1 MTNENR
7 AAFKAAT
14 KRVRDITD
22 RAVSEGRGLTDTEQ
36 VTVDSSLAEAENL
49 NQRAAADKARV
60 QFSAVIAPRVTTQ
73 DTAAIVGGA
82 FGVRAITPSTTG
94 FARQEWSQDI
104 VGSLD
109 LPTFLDAIPNA
120 VKHSITEPQL
130 KVAVI
135 RTDNVAAVYGA
146 GAEVTAA
153 DPTTALVTLNPYRVA
168 TLTEVSREVVSAMP
182 NSALTAFGNSLITSV
197 RRQVENLA
205 LNGSGSSQ
213 PTGILNT
220 SGAWGVALG
229 GTIGNLDFIS
239 DAVEKVQRSGG
250 QPTCIITSPAVVRE
264 LLQVKSAT
272 TGSNLPV
279 IAAGAAQPFA
289 DGATGLVLNGLPV
302 IVSTSVPANGG
313 TAGNQSYL
321 AILDGSAL
329 HYAFQTPSTGLSPVE
344 LARSTEGSEYFAKDL
359 VAMRAT
365 ARFDLAVAN
374 PLGLCIVSG
383 ITVA

>member
-1 MTNENR
+1 
-7 AAFKAAT
+7 
-14 KRVRDITD
+14 
-22 RAVSEGRGLTDTEQ
+22 
-36 VTVDSSLAEAENL
+36 
-49 NQRAAADKARV
+49 
-60 QFSAVIAPRVTTQ
+60 
-73 DTAAIVGGA
+73 
-82 FGVRAITPSTTG
+82 
-94 FARQEWSQDI
+94 
-104 VGSLD
+104 
-109 LPTFLDAIPNA
+109 
-120 VKHSITEPQL
+120 
-130 KVAVI
+130 
-135 RTDNVAAVYGA
+135 
-146 GAEVTAA
+146 
-153 DPTTALVTLNPYRVA
+153 
-168 TLTEVSREVVSAMP
+168 
-182 NSALTAFGNSLITSV
+182 
-197 RRQVENLA
+197 LA

-321 AILDGSAL
+321 AVLDGSSL
-329 HYAFQTPSTGLSPVE
+329 HYAFQLPSTGASPVE
-344 LARSTEGSEYFAKDL
+344 LARSTDGSDYFAKDL
-359 VAMRAT
+359 VALRAT
-365 ARFDLAVAN
+365 ARFDLAVAQ

-383 ITVA
+383 ITV

>member
-1 MTNENR
+1 MNTEHR

-14 KRVRDITD
+14 KRAQVICD
-22 RAVSEGRGLTDTEQ
+22 RAQDEARGFTESEQEQ
-36 VTVDSSLAEAENL
+36 VNAALAEA
-49 NQRAAADKARV
+49 QGIKVRAQADEARGK
-60 QFSAVIAPRVTTQ
+60 FSAVIAPRLNAP
-73 DTAAIVGGA
+73 DTASIVGGA
-82 FGVRAITPSTTG
+82 LGVRAITPSTTG

-104 VGSLD
+104 VSSLD

-135 RTDNVAAVYGA
+135 ADDNTAAVYAA
-146 GAEVTAA
+146 GSAVTAA
-153 DPTTALVTLNPYRVA
+153 DPTTTLVTLNPYRVA

-182 NSALTAFGNSLITSV
+182 DSALRAFGNSLITSV
-197 RRQVENLA
+197 RRKVEDLA

-279 IAAGAAQPFA
+279 IAAGAAQPFT

-321 AILDGSAL
+321 AVLDGAAL
-329 HYAFQTPSTGLSPVE
+329 HYAFQSPSTGASPVE
-344 LARSTEGSEYFAKDL
+344 LARSTEGSDYFAKDL
-359 VAMRAT
+359 VALRAT

-374 PLGLCIVSG
+374 PLGLCLVTG
-383 ITVA
+383 ITV

>member
-1 MTNENR
+1 MTDTNR
-7 AAFKAAT
+7 LAFKAAT

-36 VTVDSSLAEAENL
+36 FTVDSSLAEAESL

-60 QFSAVIAPRVTTQ
+60 QFAAVLAPRVTTQ

-82 FGVRAITPSTTG
+82 LGVRAITPSTTG
-94 FARQEWSQDI
+94 FGRAEWSQDI

-109 LPTFLDAIPNA
+109 LPTFLDAIPQA
-120 VKHSITEPQL
+120 VKHTITEPQL

-135 RTDNVAAVYGA
+135 TADNTAAVYAA
-146 GAEVTAA
+146 GSAVTAA
-153 DPTTALVTLNPYRVA
+153 DPTTTLVTLNPYRVA

-197 RRQVENLA
+197 RRKVENLA

-213 PTGILNT
+213 PTGILNA
-220 SGAWGVALG
+220 SGAWGIALG
-229 GTIGNLDFIS
+229 GTVSNLDFIA
-239 DAVEKVQRSGG
+239 DAVEKVQRAGG

-264 LLQVKSAT
+264 LLQVKSAAS
-272 TGSNLPV
+272 SNLPV
-279 IAAGAAQPFA
+279 ISAGAAQPFT

-321 AILDGSAL
+321 AVLDGSAL
-329 HYAFQTPSTGLSPVE
+329 HYAFQTPSTGVAPVE
-344 LARSTEGSEYFAKDL
+344 LARSTEGSDYFAKDI

-365 ARFDLAVAN
+365 CRFDLAVAN
-374 PLGLCIVSG
+374 PLGLCIVSA
-383 ITVA
+383 ITV

>member
-1 MTNENR
+1 MNTEHR
-7 AAFKAAT
+7 AALKAAT
-14 KRVRDITD
+14 KRAQVICD
-22 RAVSEGRGLTDTEQ
+22 RAQDEGRGFTDSEQEQ
-36 VTVDSSLAEAENL
+36 VNAALAEA
-49 NQRAAADKARV
+49 QGIKVRAQADEARGK
-60 QFSAVIAPRVTTQ
+60 FSAVIAPRLNAP
-73 DTAAIVGGA
+73 DTASIVGGA
-82 FGVRAITPSTTG
+82 LGVRAITPSTTG

-104 VGSLD
+104 VSSLD

-135 RTDNVAAVYGA
+135 ADDNTAAVYAA
-146 GAEVTAA
+146 GSAVTAA
-153 DPTTALVTLNPYRVA
+153 DPTTTLVTLNPYRVA

-182 NSALTAFGNSLITSV
+182 DSALRAFGNSLITSV
-197 RRQVENLA
+197 RRKVEDLA

-272 TGSNLPV
+272 SGSNLPV

-289 DGATGLVLNGLPV
+289 DGATGLVINGLPV

-321 AILDGSAL
+321 AVLDGAAL
-329 HYAFQTPSTGLSPVE
+329 HYAFQSPSSGASPVE
-344 LARSTEGSEYFAKDL
+344 LARSTEGSDYFAKDL
-359 VAMRAT
+359 VALRAT

-374 PLGLCIVSG
+374 PLGLCLVTG
-383 ITVA
+383 ITV

>member
-1 MTNENR
+1 
-7 AAFKAAT
+7 
-14 KRVRDITD
+14 V
-22 RAVSEGRGLTDTEQ
+22 
-36 VTVDSSLAEAENL
+36 
-49 NQRAAADKARV
+49 RAAADEARGK
-60 QFSAVIAPRVTTQ
+60 FSTAIAPRLNTP
-73 DTAAIVGGA
+73 DTANIVGGA
-82 FGVRAITPSTTG
+82 LGVRAITPSTTG
-94 FARQEWSQDI
+94 FGRQEWSQDI
-104 VGSLD
+104 VASLD

-120 VKHSITEPQL
+120 TKHSITEPNL

-135 RTDNVAAVYGA
+135 ADDNSAAVYGA

-153 DPTTALVTLNPYRVA
+153 DPTTVLLTLSPYRVA

-182 NSALTAFGNSLITSV
+182 DSALRAFGNSLITSV
-197 RRQVENLA
+197 RRKVEDLA
-205 LNGSGSSQ
+205 INGSGSSQ

-272 TGSNLPV
+272 SGSNLPV

-289 DGATGLVLNGLPV
+289 DGATGLVINGLPV

-321 AILDGSAL
+321 AVLDGAAL
-329 HYAFQTPSTGLSPVE
+329 HYAFQSPSNGAAPVE
-344 LARSTEGSEYFAKDL
+344 LARSTDGSDYFAKDL
-359 VAMRAT
+359 VAVRAT

>member
-1 MTNENR
+1 MNTDTNR
-7 AAFKAAT
+7 VAFKAAT
-14 KRVRDITD
+14 TRVRTITD
-22 RAVSEGRGLTDTEQ
+22 RAAAEGRGLTDTEQ
-36 VTVDSSLAEAENL
+36 FTVDSSLAEADSL

-60 QFSAVIAPRVTTQ
+60 QFAAVLAPRVTTQ

-82 FGVRAITPSTTG
+82 LGVRAITPSTTG
-94 FARQEWSQDI
+94 FARAEWSQDI

-120 VKHSITEPQL
+120 VKHSISEPTL

-135 RTDNVAAVYGA
+135 TADNTAAVYAA
-146 GAEVTAA
+146 GSAVSAA
-153 DPTTALVTLNPYRVA
+153 DPTTVLVSLSPYRIA

-182 NSALTAFGNSLITSV
+182 DSALRAFGDSLIVSV
-197 RRQVENLA
+197 RRKVENLA

-220 SGAWGVALG
+220 SGAWGISLA
-229 GTIGNLDFIS
+229 GTISNLDFIS
-239 DAVEKVQRSGG
+239 DAVEKVQRAGG

-272 TGSNLPV
+272 ASNLPV
-279 IAAGAAQPFA
+279 ISAGAAQPFA
-289 DGATGLVLNGLPV
+289 DGATGLVLNGLQV

-321 AILDGSAL
+321 AVLDGSAL
-329 HYAFQTPSTGLSPVE
+329 HYAFQTPSTGVAPVE
-344 LARSTEGSEYFAKDL
+344 LARSTEGSDYFAKDI

-365 ARFDLAVAN
+365 CRFDLAVAN

-383 ITVA
+383 ITV